1 MLSSITEGKRKYTK
15 PDEASEKSARTSVES
30 PQQPGPLR
38 AGMSA
43 ECSLQGLVK
52 QRARVSVECPKR
64 KRQVSDS
71 DCSSC
76 TRPYG
81 GSDEETQSEEF
92 VMHYVQNC
100 IDEDIRL
107 LCISKA
113 KDRSQAEEENENNVL
128 DEIKQ
133 EHTMKHLVGKLIGNR
148 KLTSIAN
155 NFFLVNMEGEK
166 LKYLKKSTGDQR
178 TVLIWSPLNVI
189 LKFLNII

>member
-81 GSDEETQSEEF
+81 GSDEET
-92 VMHYVQNC
+92 
-100 IDEDIRL
+100 
-107 LCISKA
+107 
-113 KDRSQAEEENENNVL
+113 
-128 DEIKQ
+128 
-133 EHTMKHLVGKLIGNR
+133 
-148 KLTSIAN
+148 
-155 NFFLVNMEGEK
+155 
-166 LKYLKKSTGDQR
+166 
-178 TVLIWSPLNVI
+178 
-189 LKFLNII
+189 